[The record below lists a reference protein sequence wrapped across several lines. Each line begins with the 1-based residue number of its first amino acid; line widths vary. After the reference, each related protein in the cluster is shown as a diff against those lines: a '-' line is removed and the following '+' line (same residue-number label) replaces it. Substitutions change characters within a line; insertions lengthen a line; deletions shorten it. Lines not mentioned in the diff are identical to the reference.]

1 MVSTPSAR
9 HTLRRLTIIVAL
21 QWTGATLGL
30 PLLPLF
36 LEHRGGTPTIVGFV
50 MAAFFVA
57 GLLTQ
62 FGLGHV
68 ADRFGRRRVL
78 ITSLIVYGLASMT
91 FVLPISAPWFALSRA
106 VQGSAAGAIEV
117 ASLSAVASLFREHE
131 RGRAISRILAAQLFG
146 IAIGPVI
153 GVATSVRDLG
163 VAFFVTGLVSL
174 FAATQT
180 LRTDLGD
187 KAYDPSP
194 LPRLQWT
201 RQVIGALVAASA
213 TGLTVGV
220 YEACWSLLMNAHHA
234 STLEIRLSWTAFA
247 LPWVV
252 LSRVGGWLA
261 DHANRRVMALV
272 GLVNGAGFLALYP
285 HIHNNVLLVGLGS
298 LESIGT
304 SLSVPSIS
312 SLLTQSAVDR
322 ELSRRQGLYATA
334 NTGSLALAASISG
347 FLFSINPAL
356 PFTIIAIVSTS
367 LALSTLW
374 WWGHV
379 RGSIRP
385 RNGST

>member
-1 MVSTPSAR
+1 VVSTPSAR

-36 LEHRGGTPTIVGFV
+36 LERRGGTPTIVGFV
-50 MAAFFVA
+50 MAAFFAA
-57 GLLTQ
+57 GVLTQ

-91 FVLPISAPWFALSRA
+91 FVLPVSAPWFALSRA

-117 ASLSAVASLFREHE
+117 ASLSAVASLFQENE
-131 RGRAISRILAAQLFG
+131 RGRAVSRILAAQLFG

-174 FAATQT
+174 VAATQA

-187 KAYDPSP
+187 RAYDPSP

-201 RQVIGALVAASA
+201 SQVVGALVAASA
-213 TGLTVGV
+213 AGLTVGV

-234 STLEIRLSWTAFA
+234 TTLEIRLSWTAFA
-247 LPWVV
+247 LPWVL

-261 DHANRRVMALV
+261 DHANRRVMALI
-272 GLVNGAGFLALYP
+272 GLLNGAGFLALYP
-285 HIHNNVLLVGLGS
+285 HIHDNVLLVALGS
-298 LESIGT
+298 LEAIGT

-334 NTGSLALAASISG
+334 NTASLALAASVSG
-347 FLFSINPAL
+347 FLFSLNPAL
-356 PFTIIAIVSTS
+356 PFTIVAVVAAL
-367 LALSTLW
+367 LAASTLW
-374 WWGHV
+374 WWRHV

-385 RNGST
+385 RRA

>member
-1 MVSTPSAR
+1 M
-9 HTLRRLTIIVAL
+9 
-21 QWTGATLGL
+21 GL

-36 LEHRGGTPTIVGFV
+36 LERRGGTPTIVGFV

-57 GLLTQ
+57 GVLTQ
-62 FGLGHV
+62 FGLGHL

-91 FVLPISAPWFALSRA
+91 FILPVSAPWFALSRA

-117 ASLSAVASLFREHE
+117 ASLSAVASLFREQE

-153 GVATSVRDLG
+153 GVTTSVRDLG

-187 KAYDPSP
+187 AAYDPSP

-201 RQVIGALVAASA
+201 KQVVGSLVAASA
-213 TGLTVGV
+213 AGLTVGV

-234 STLEIRLSWTAFA
+234 TTLEIRLSWTAFA
-247 LPWVV
+247 LPWVL

-261 DHANRRVMALV
+261 DHANRRVMALL
-272 GLVNGAGFLALYP
+272 GLINGAGFLALYP
-285 HIHNNVLLVGLGS
+285 HIHDNVLLVALGS

-304 SLSVPSIS
+304 SLSMPSIS
-312 SLLTQSAVDR
+312 SLLTQGAVHR

-334 NTGSLALAASISG
+334 NTGSLALAASVSG
-347 FLFSINPAL
+347 FLFSINQAL
-356 PFTIIAIVSTS
+356 PFTIIAAVSTS
-367 LALSTLW
+367 LAVSTLW
-374 WWGHV
+374 WWRHV
-379 RGSIRP
+379 GGYIRP
-385 RNGST
+385 RRVTP

>member
-1 MVSTPSAR
+1 MSTPSAR
-9 HTLRRLTIIVAL
+9 HTLRRLTLIVAL

-57 GLLTQ
+57 GVLTQ

-91 FVLPISAPWFALSRA
+91 FILPVSAPWFALSRA
-106 VQGSAAGAIEV
+106 IQGSAAGAIEV
-117 ASLSAVASLFREHE
+117 ASLSAVASLFQEHE

-146 IAIGPVI
+146 IAIGPLI

-174 FAATQT
+174 IAATQT

-201 RQVIGALVAASA
+201 SQVVGALVAASA
-213 TGLTVGV
+213 AGLTVGV

-247 LPWVV
+247 LPWVL
-252 LSRVGGWLA
+252 LSRAGGWLA

-285 HIHNNVLLVGLGS
+285 HIHNNVLLVALGS

-312 SLLTQSAVDR
+312 SLLTQGAVDR

-334 NTGSLALAASISG
+334 NTASLALAASVSG
-347 FLFSINPAL
+347 FLFSLNPAL
-356 PFTIIAIVSTS
+356 PFTIIALVSTS
-367 LALSTLW
+367 LAASTLW
-374 WWGHV
+374 WWRHV

-385 RNGST
+385 RGTTT

>member
-50 MAAFFVA
+50 MAAFFLA
-57 GLLTQ
+57 GVLTQ
-62 FGLGHV
+62 FGLGHI

-91 FVLPISAPWFALSRA
+91 FVLPVSAPWFALSRA

-117 ASLSAVASLFREHE
+117 ASLSAVASLFPESE
-131 RGRAISRILAAQLFG
+131 RGRAVSRILAAQLFG

-153 GVATSVRDLG
+153 GVVTSVRDLG
-163 VAFFVTGLVSL
+163 LAFFVTGLVSL
-174 FAATQT
+174 IAATQT

-201 RQVIGALVAASA
+201 RQVIGALVAAGA

-247 LPWVV
+247 LPWVL

-285 HIHNNVLLVGLGS
+285 HIHNNVLLVALGS

-312 SLLTQSAVDR
+312 SLLTQGAVDR

-334 NTGSLALAASISG
+334 NTASLALAASVSG

-356 PFTIIAIVSTS
+356 PFTLIAIVSTT
-367 LALSTLW
+367 LASSTLW
-374 WWGHV
+374 WWRHV

-385 RNGST
+385 RRLTT